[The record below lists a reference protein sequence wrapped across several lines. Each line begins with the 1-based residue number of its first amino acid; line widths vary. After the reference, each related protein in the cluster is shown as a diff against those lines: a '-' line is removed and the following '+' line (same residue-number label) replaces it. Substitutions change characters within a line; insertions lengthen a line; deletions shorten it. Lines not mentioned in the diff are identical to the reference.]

1 VDAVKFILILCDSD
15 LLLLDLL
22 ECFEGGWEIPAA
34 VMGYY
39 FWLQA

>member
-1 VDAVKFILILCDSD
+1 MLSVKYILIFNNSD
-15 LLLLDLL
+15 LSLLDVL

-34 VMGYY
+34 VMGIC